1 MSEKRGYPN
10 PNYKAED
17 VMDVEDGIEL
27 EELGLV
33 TLDLE
38 HYEELVSKA
47 AMFDCLA
54 STVKSTG
61 KVNEDFVK
69 AITGNMTEE
78 PMVTKKEADKYWNY
92 YCEESTKRQN
102 LEKKVA
108 QLEKAKKELI
118 EILRQQGITAGGT
131 DEFPPMD
138 EEEIG

>member
-78 PMVTKKEADKYWNY
+78 PMVTKKEADKYWEY
-92 YCEESTKRQN
+92 YCRESTKRGE

-108 QLEKAKKELI
+108 QLERVRKDLI
-118 EILRQQGITAGGT
+118 EILKQNGLT
-131 DEFPPMD
+131 DVCTIESQPTY
-138 EEEIG
+138 EEENG